1 MHKSFMSLEAEEVL
15 NIKLSI
21 RLEEDVLAWAFEK
34 NGFYQSLQRT
44 GFSKRTEWQRRW
56 LLQVK

>member
-1 MHKSFMSLEAEEVL
+1 MSLEAEEVL